1 MNAFSDLTSDLGG
14 PAKGSNPFGDLTGDI
29 GTPKKTSYWNTP
41 SVESVAGEGT
51 SEASQTAAHLLT
63 GFAATPA
70 AGIAG
75 LASFGK
81 GLLYGKG
88 FQGSMESAGKTM
100 GNVQEAL
107 TVPLPNTE
115 LAATMT
121 RSANKPFEL
130 IHKYAGEVPGD
141 WALSVTKSPK
151 FAALLAT
158 VGELG
163 AYSLIGKVAG
173 GKKTYDA
180 AKLTK
185 EFNKSADGVMA
196 DLGPEVP
203 QAAPKAEVAPIP
215 GEGFVSGKN
224 ISHFGDEP
232 PVPEPAAP
240 YLGEKIPGGPSPEAA
255 WQKYGTDVADRVQR
269 GYLGDVTQEGQPKPF
284 VSPEVKEYA
293 GPWEPAAK
301 ELASPSSTPT
311 GTGGNPFADLVA
323 DVKPPAKGELFPG
336 QKPAF
341 GLVSEA
347 APEPA
352 KAFAPAPAEQPLLT
366 GTEKAYKDVGM
377 GIKEPP
383 PAKADLMGQ
392 VDSLRAIL
400 PEFERGKRLWSQDSR
415 SVIGSTSN
423 GYAPWFKD
431 IFPRD
436 TPKDVTAAIDKYKQV
451 GDSGLTKKETRIIA
465 SVNDLAMDSVKRGV
479 DIGREYWQDTLSNQR
494 GESQLIG
501 DVSKAGKDKFLRM
514 REAGL
519 EFIAP
524 ARNAPPALQDLL
536 LREAGMKDVMQL
548 DSRRF
553 WNEGIKKAVPD
564 SLDRQAIGLYIELK
578 GDTAKARGYL
588 PAIEAKNPKL
598 AKGLAEVIDRMGT
611 LSPEAKGIADG
622 VVRQHFDT
630 MHRAGVNEGLI
641 DTYYQDY
648 ITHIYKKTPVSDK
661 VAPAGSGKSLSTVL
675 QYSKQRTF
683 GNYLEA
689 AAKGY
694 EPHSLDIA
702 DIGPVYDAAVSK
714 AVYHSRLVNEL
725 RSLGLI
731 TSGDTPVG
739 WKFTNKL
746 IPGEG
751 PISVHP
757 DAYHIVRQFIDT
769 NPMRDFQVFRSF
781 VKTSQTIKQTI
792 LSLSPFHY
800 WNLAKNYLLTFDPRY
815 ESNPLSALKKG
826 GDVWHHDTATTN
838 FWVSNGLKVG
848 ADSSMEAFQNLA
860 RATIGAK
867 DPGVWQG
874 MKDKSYGLYKGSQH
888 MLWDEFV
895 PSIKIAN
902 AELEMALRMKGNPGL
917 DRAATAKQ
925 IAEVMNR
932 KYGLLNWDAMGTTPI
947 AKDFIS
953 SILLA
958 PDWTTSNIL
967 YGRSAFK
974 GGVEGAA
981 ARKDWALMVLEWQVM
996 LNGLNY
1002 AFSGHTAFE
1011 NPSGKKFYLELP
1023 WRTSDGRKQ
1032 YGEVLQPGSLR
1043 DITRLLSGLGDLTEI
1058 SRFISG
1064 KLAPLPKAIYELVA
1078 NRDWSGEPVMDP
1090 YASVATQLKQAAAHT
1105 GRLPMP
1111 IPLQA
1116 LAGYA
1121 MGDKSGVQS
1130 IAGATGIG
1138 AVSKGP
1144 SKFALEQKAK
1154 SALKRGDTEAMQ
1166 ETMQDAQHEG
1176 QMVNLQRLMRSEVF
1190 QQMKKAQKAQQS
1202 PFPALYRA
1210 TH

>member
-1 MNAFSDLTSDLGG
+1 MPNPFADLTSDLKG
-14 PAKGSNPFGDLTGDI
+14 PAGGGNPFADLTGDI
-29 GTPKKTSYWNTP
+29 GAAKPRGFLWDTPP
-41 SVESVAGEGT
+41 IEGAGGEGT
-51 SEASQTAAHLLT
+51 SEASQTAAHLAT
-63 GFAATPA
+63 SFVATPA
-70 AGIAG
+70 AGLAG
-75 LASFGK
+75 LARFGK
-81 GLLYGKG
+81 GLLTGQG

-115 LAATMT
+115 TAAMMT
-121 RSANKPFEL
+121 RAANKPFEL

-141 WALSVTKSPK
+141 WALSITKSPK

-158 VGELG
+158 AGELA
-163 AYSLIGKVAG
+163 AYSLIGKVAQ

-180 AKLTK
+180 AKLTS

-196 DLGPEVP
+196 DLGPEVAP
-203 QAAPKAEVAPIP
+203 APPKAEVAPIP

-232 PVPEPAAP
+232 PVREAAAP
-240 YLGEKIPGGPSPEAA
+240 YLGENIPGGPSPEAA
-255 WQKYGTDVADRVQR
+255 WEKYGTDVADRVQR

-284 VSPEVKEYA
+284 IAPQVEEYA
-293 GPWEPAAK
+293 GPWKPAPK
-301 ELASPSSTPT
+301 ELAPPSSS
-311 GTGGNPFADLVA
+311 TGGNPFGDLTADI
-323 DVKPPAKGELFPG
+323 KPPARGELFPD

-341 GLVSEA
+341 RLSSEE
-347 APEPA
+347 APAPA
-352 KAFAPAPAEQPLLT
+352 GTFAPAPAEQPLLT

-383 PAKADLMGQ
+383 PAKADLMEQ
-392 VDSLRAIL
+392 VDSLRSIL

-415 SVIGSTSN
+415 EVIGNTSN
-423 GYAPWFKD
+423 GYPSWFKEV
-431 IFPRD
+431 FRSD
-436 TPKDVTAAIDKYKQV
+436 TAKDVTAAIDKYKKV
-451 GDSGLTKKETRIIA
+451 GDAGLTKKETRIIA
-465 SVNDLAMDSVKRGV
+465 SVNDLAMDSAKRGV
-479 DIGREYWQDTLSNQR
+479 DIGQEYWRDALSNQR
-494 GESQLIG
+494 GGSQLIG
-501 DVSKAGKDKFLRM
+501 DVSKASRDKFLRM

-536 LREAGMKDVMQL
+536 LREAGLKDVMQL

-553 WNEGIKKAVPD
+553 WNEGIRKAVPD
-564 SLDRQAIGLYIELK
+564 ALDRQAMGLYIELK

-588 PAIEAKNPKL
+588 PDIAARNPGL
-598 AKGLAEVIDRMGT
+598 AKGLSQVIDRMGT
-611 LSPEAKGIADG
+611 LSPEARSIADG

-641 DTYYQDY
+641 DTYYRDY
-648 ITHIYKKTPVSDK
+648 LTHIYKKTPVSDK
-661 VAPAGSGKSLSTVL
+661 VAPVGSGKALSTSL
-675 QYSKQRTF
+675 LYAKERTF

-689 AAKGY
+689 ASRGY

-725 RSLGLI
+725 RNLGLL
-731 TSGDTPVG
+731 TNGETPVG

-781 VKTSQTIKQTI
+781 VKTSQTIKQMI

-800 WNLAKNYLLTFDPRY
+800 WNLAKNYILTFDPRY
-815 ESNPLSALKKG
+815 QSNPLAALKKG
-826 GDVWHHDTATTN
+826 GDVWHHDPATTN

-848 ADSSMEAFQNLA
+848 ADSSMEAFQNLT

-867 DPGVWQG
+867 EPGAWQG
-874 MKDKSYGLYKGSQH
+874 LKDRTYGLYKGSQH

-902 AELEMALRMKGNPGL
+902 AELEMALRMKRNPSL
-917 DRAATAKQ
+917 DRTAAAKS

-974 GGVEGAA
+974 GGIEGAS

-1002 AFSGHTAFE
+1002 AFSDHTAFE

-1023 WRTSDGRKQ
+1023 WRTSDNRKQ

-1043 DITRLLSGLGDLTEI
+1043 DISRLASAAGDLTEA
-1058 SRFISG
+1058 SRFASG
-1064 KLAPLPKAIYELVA
+1064 KLAPFPKAIYELVA
-1078 NRDWSGEPVMDP
+1078 NRDWTGEPIMDP

-1105 GRLPMP
+1105 ARLPMP
-1111 IPLQA
+1111 IPVQA
-1116 LAGYA
+1116 AAGYA

-1166 ETMQDAQHEG
+1166 ETMRDAQHEG
-1176 QMVNLQRLMRSEVF
+1176 QMLNLKRLMRSEVF
-1190 QQMKKAQKAQQS
+1190 QQMKKAQKAGRS
-1202 PFPALYRA
+1202 PYPILYRA